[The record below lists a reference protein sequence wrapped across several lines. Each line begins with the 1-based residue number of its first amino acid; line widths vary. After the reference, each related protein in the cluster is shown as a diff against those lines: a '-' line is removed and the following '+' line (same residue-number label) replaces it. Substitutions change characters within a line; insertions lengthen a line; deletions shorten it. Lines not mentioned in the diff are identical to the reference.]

1 MYILQRNG
9 NVEIG
14 KLLPPYTIIYYIVI
28 IRVIHDVLRIYAE
41 DVKNPIP
48 ICLTL

>member
-14 KLLPPYTIIYYIVI
+14 KLLPPYTIILYSDNTRDTRCIA
-28 IRVIHDVLRIYAE
+28 HL
-41 DVKNPIP
+41 
-48 ICLTL
+48 C